1 MNDEELVKFVLAF
14 AGEINALQRRYAS
27 RLEAEREQS
36 RTAAFLEAYRAEVGL
51 IYARYLTERERTYYT
66 ALSVPPTFAAMEA
79 MTLSTVERMN
89 DRAVVEILTS
99 GGLLDYRFKLVCR
112 EGEWRIN
119 SYQQRLH
126 TESRIRRW
134 IYGDF

>member
-14 AGEINALQRRYAS
+14 AGEINTLQRRYAS
-27 RLEAEREQS
+27 RLGAEREQS